1 MKKGARRDKRR
12 AAAHRLDIEAVGL
25 VVLTIGAFLAGVLV
39 PQLPSG
45 ELGRTVR
52 TALTGRLGVGAYA
65 LPLPFLVLGALF
77 LVRRSP
83 RWWVRAT
90 LGYLLLVAGAWG
102 VIAAAWPGAAGAWGL
117 GLRERLGGAW
127 GALAAVPAVVIASI
141 GVDLLAGWPP
151 TRLLRAALAAVVT
164 GMKRTWR
171 WLVTTREAA
180 RRRAAFQADVALAR
194 RALTELGR
202 DLEALAELYPGSRE
216 LENWQGDV
224 AESRARLGEATLA
237 VLREVRADLA
247 AWQSA
252 VAGFAKDRA
261 ADLALQVD
269 SEQARPP
276 AGDDPFGARA
286 TTFEVWAADVKRQ
299 LADPIAQRGRAADA
313 FDRLRKTLLLEGTAL
328 LERNRRLARERDL
341 DKRALKGMSPRQLAG
356 ASQGHQ
362 RRLAEL
368 RAMEAEAEALEAV
381 VTRFGGWRPLLAELG
396 ATLEVHQAHP
406 LVADFHSTLAS
417 EIESQGRKLLGE
429 REHVLAALR
438 AVTQR
443 AELDAEAAALRAA
456 EERQAAEAAA
466 LAGEAFAGE
475 ALVYDAPAGP
485 ALTAD
490 GPAPDA
496 APPRRAGARW
506 EAALIGDGELPA
518 VDGEGEEG
526 EEHDLMEV
534 AASAEAAAGGAG
546 HEAGTA
552 GRTLGAAA
560 GESGARPDPVAGD
573 GRGRGSRTTSL
584 ASDAQAAPTPAAPEV
599 GAIPI
604 QVPPLELLD
613 EPERPSLDPRATARE
628 NQERVRQIDDTL
640 ASFRLGGRV
649 TSSVRGPSVTRFEVE
664 PAPGEKISR
673 FANLADDLA
682 LAMAVGSVRIE
693 APIPGKSVIGLEVPN
708 AHRELVRFREAVA
721 SNSYRRSKARIP
733 IVLGRSIDGDM
744 MVGDL
749 TRMPHLLIAGSTG
762 SGKSVAVN
770 TLISSLLYR
779 FLPTEMRLLMIDP
792 KMVELTPYDGI
803 PHLLRPVVTNPADA
817 AGVLLG
823 TVTHMER
830 RYKMMSKLGAK
841 NLDQYNEKARSLDLP
856 PLPFI
861 AIIIDELADLMITS
875 PKEVE
880 SAIMR
885 LAQMARATG
894 MHLILAT
901 QRPSVD
907 ILTSLIKVNVPARMA
922 FAVSSSHDSRTI
934 LDSMGAERL
943 IGMGD
948 MLYYQP
954 GLVKAVRLQGPFVSE
969 NEIQRLADFLRRQ
982 YFDDDFGEAYGAD
995 FDPPPADESTA
1006 TGLIDWN
1013 DDKLRPAAELVINE
1027 GQASVSRLQ
1036 RRLSVGH
1043 ARAGKL
1049 MDSLEALGVVGPH
1062 QGSKPRDVLVQI
1074 DELPNIFGK

>member
-1 MKKGARRDKRR
+1 MKKKARQDRKRSEN
-12 AAAHRLDIEAVGL
+12 HRLDIEAVGL
-25 VVLTIGAFLAGVLV
+25 VVLTAGAFLAGVLV

-45 ELGRTVR
+45 ELGKTVR
-52 TALTGRLGVGAYA
+52 GALVGRLGIGAYA
-65 LPLPFLVLGALF
+65 LPLPLIVIGALF
-77 LVRRSP
+77 LVRRNP
-83 RWWVRAT
+83 RWWPRAT
-90 LGYLLLVAGAWG
+90 SGYLLTAAGLWG
-102 VIAAAWPGAAGAWGL
+102 VIVAVAPAAAGSWGA
-117 GLRERLGGAW
+117 GLRASLGGAW
-127 GALAAVPAVVIASI
+127 GALAAVPAVVVGSVGI
-141 GVDLLAGWPP
+141 DLLAGWPP
-151 TRLLRAALAAVVT
+151 TRLLRVALGAAVT
-164 GMKRTWR
+164 GIKRAWR
-171 WLVTTREAA
+171 WLVTTRETAK
-180 RRRAAFQADVALAR
+180 RRAAFQADVAQAR
-194 RALTELGR
+194 RALVELGR

-216 LENWQGDV
+216 LEHWRDDV
-224 AESRARLGEATLA
+224 KASRARLGDATLP
-237 VLREVRADLA
+237 VLREARADLA
-247 AWQSA
+247 AWQGA

-261 ADLALQVD
+261 ADLAVQVD
-269 SEQARPP
+269 SEVSRAPD
-276 AGDDPFGARA
+276 GGDPFGARA
-286 TTFEVWAADVKRQ
+286 ATFEVWGADVKR
-299 LADPIAQRGRAADA
+299 LLGDAVTERGRAADA
-313 FDRLRKTLLLEGTAL
+313 LDRLRKTLLLETTAL
-328 LERNRRLARERDL
+328 LERNKRLARERDV

-356 ASQGHQ
+356 ASQAHHK
-362 RRLAEL
+362 RLAEL
-368 RAMEAEAEALEAV
+368 RALEAEAEGLEAASARFDGWRPLMADLQEALVSYPEHPLLLDFHATLASELDTKGRRLLGEVAHVREALEAV
-381 VTRFGGWRPLLAELG
+381 ARR
-396 ATLEVHQAHP
+396 
-406 LVADFHSTLAS
+406 
-417 EIESQGRKLLGE
+417 
-429 REHVLAALR
+429 AA
-438 AVTQR
+438 A
-443 AELDAEAAALRAA
+443 DAEEAAVKEAA
-456 EERQAAEAAA
+456 DRQAAELLAAERAAA
-466 LAGEAFAGE
+466 ERAAAERAEDVELERREAAQYGEEDAYADENAPQAFTATPDERAPGRAAG
-475 ALVYDAPAGP
+475 
-485 ALTAD
+485 
-490 GPAPDA
+490 A
-496 APPRRAGARW
+496 APVAATAQSSSHSAVQVRDPRL
-506 EAALIGDGELPA
+506 EHALIDDSELPA
-518 VDGEGEEG
+518 Q
-526 EEHDLMEV
+526 
-534 AASAEAAAGGAG
+534 
-546 HEAGTA
+546 
-552 GRTLGAAA
+552 GAAA
-560 GESGARPDPVAGD
+560 ETAPEAG
-573 GRGRGSRTTSL
+573 L
-584 ASDAQAAPTPAAPEV
+584 PEV

-604 QVPPLELLD
+604 QIPPLELLD
-613 EPERPSLDPRATARE
+613 EPEAPALDPRATANE
-628 NQERVRQIDDTL
+628 NLARVRQIDDTL
-640 ASFRLGGRV
+640 GSFRLGGRV

-673 FANLADDLA
+673 FSNLADDLA

-721 SNSYRRSKARIP
+721 SSSYRRSKARMP

-744 MVGDL
+744 MIGDL

-770 TLISSLLYR
+770 TLIASLLYR

-803 PHLLRPVVTNPADA
+803 PHLLRPVVTNPSDA

-823 TVTHMER
+823 TVAHMER
-830 RYKMMSKLGAK
+830 RYKMMSKVGAK

-861 AIIIDELADLMITS
+861 AVIIDELADLMITS

-969 NEIQRLADFLRRQ
+969 NEIGRLADFLRRQ

-1013 DDKLRPAAELVINE
+1013 DDKLRTAAELVINE

-1062 QGSKPRDVLVQI
+1062 QGSKPRDVLVPFE
-1074 DELPNIFGK
+1074 ELPNIFGK